1 MELLS
6 TFREDLTPQVQ
17 SQLIQNLVL
26 EGTHLP
32 KNLQSNL
39 LNFPQLVKIEP
50 LINQVKFVKSH
61 LIKDD
66 GPQAKQIF
74 IFEPWQ
80 KGLKIKDLHWI
91 AEDHCTVK

>member
-6 TFREDLTPQVQ
+6 TFREDLIPQVQ

-39 LNFPQLVKIEP
+39 LNFPQLLKIEP
-50 LINQVKFVKSH
+50 QINQVKFVKNH

-66 GPQAKQIF
+66 GPQGKQIF
-74 IFEPWQ
+74 IFEAWQ
-80 KGLKIKDLHWI
+80 KGLKIKDLQWV
-91 AEDHCTVK
+91 AEEHCTVK